1 MSSRREFITL
11 LGGAAIVCPRQ
22 LVAQPGERIYR
33 IGILVPFPR
42 TVLEAWFAELRR
54 LGFVEGQNLAV
65 DRRGFARS
73 YGEFPTVAAELVK
86 TGLDAMICGGDE
98 AIRAAQAAT
107 TTIPIIA
114 TTDDMVGAG
123 LARSLAHPGGNTTG
137 ASLLASDL
145 DGKRQEILF
154 ELLPAARHM
163 AMLADSKTTGGLQVQ
178 AIRDTARLRG
188 VELSVHEVHRAEEI
202 TSAIE
207 AVKASGAAALNVL
220 ASPLLYGNRQAI
232 IEQTA
237 ALRVPAIYQWPE
249 TVEEGGLLGYG
260 PRFSEFLRQWA
271 RLAAKV
277 LRGAKPGDVPIEQPT
292 HFELAINLQTARA
305 IGFEVPAGLVL
316 RADKVIE

>member
-1 MSSRREFITL
+1 MRRREFITL

-33 IGILVPFPR
+33 IGILVPFPP
-42 TVLEAWFAELRR
+42 TVLEAWFSELRR

-86 TGLDAMICGGDE
+86 TALDANDLRT
-98 AIRAAQAAT
+98 A
-107 TTIPIIA
+107 TIPIIA

-178 AIRDTARLRG
+178 DIRDTARLRG

-220 ASPLLYGNRQAI
+220 ASPLLHGNRQAI

-277 LRGAKPGDVPIEQPT
+277 LRGAKPADVPIEQPT
-292 HFELAINLQTARA
+292 HFEFVINLQTARA

-316 RADKVIE
+316 RADKIIE

>member
-1 MSSRREFITL
+1 VNRRDFIML

-33 IGILVPFPR
+33 IGILVPFPP

-65 DRRGFARS
+65 DRRGFVRS

-107 TTIPIIA
+107 ATIPIIA

-220 ASPLLYGNRQAI
+220 ASPLLHGNRQAI

-277 LRGAKPGDVPIEQPT
+277 LRGAKPADVPIEQPT
-292 HFELAINLQTARA
+292 HFELVINLQTARA

-316 RADKVIE
+316 RADKIIE

>member
-1 MSSRREFITL
+1 MKRRTFIML

-33 IGILVPFPR
+33 IGILVPFPP
-42 TVLEAWFAELRR
+42 TLLEAWFAELRR

-86 TGLDAMICGGDE
+86 TGLDAMICAGDE

-107 TTIPIIA
+107 ATIPIIA

-249 TVEEGGLLGYG
+249 AVEEGGLLGYG